1 MKKKIPLLI
10 LTMAVFGSL
19 LFFACSKSEG
29 EGISPTYKE
38 EGTTTGGN
46 PYASTAGSQTSTT

>member
-10 LTMAVFGSL
+10 LTMAVFG
-19 LFFACSKSEG
+19 
-29 EGISPTYKE
+29 
-38 EGTTTGGN
+38 N